1 MYVDIEDASP
11 RDLEELHE
19 IEVKCFG
26 KEAFTK
32 QQIAYLLS
40 DYNSISL
47 AARIHRE
54 LTAFI
59 IASIYAEGNSLA
71 GHILTIDV
79 LPCHRKKGVG
89 FALMRAIEDIF
100 KEKYVKT
107 SHLEVR
113 EDNIAAIRLY
123 EKLKYK
129 RAGIL
134 ENYYGNASGIYLT
147 KKL

>member
-1 MYVDIEDASP
+1 MQVDIEDASP
-11 RDLEELHE
+11 IDLKELHE

-26 KEAFTK
+26 KEAFTR

-47 AARIHRE
+47 AARIHGE

-79 LPCHRKKGVG
+79 LPSRRKKGVG
-89 FALMRAIEDIF
+89 FGLMRAIEEIF
-100 KEKYVKT
+100 KKKQVKT

-113 EDNIAAIRLY
+113 EDNIAAMRLY

-129 RAGIL
+129 RVGTL
-134 ENYYGNASGIYLT
+134 ENYYGNANGIYFT